1 MPYVESD
8 AISWV
13 DYDPSSKSLA
23 VRFRAAPVLYTHF
36 DVPESVYEAFIAAD
50 SKNSFYQHKIAP
62 VFHLDTPPLSQA
74 GDGTMSVSET
84 RPTEQ

>member
-8 AISWV
+8 AIGWV

-23 VRFRAAPVLYTHF
+23 FRFRAAPVLYTHL
-36 DVPESVYEAFIAAD
+36 DVPESVYQACIAVD
-50 SKNSFYQHKIAP
+50 SKNSFSQHKITP
-62 VFHLDTPPLSQA
+62 VFRLDTPPLNQA

-84 RPTEQ
+84 RPAEQ